1 MANITNAQVRERL
14 RTLNSTVEVPE
25 AILTSLAYVTAG
37 DSWLAVMLAN
47 SGFLLASL
55 DSNEQTLAKAAEIA
69 FVAAK
74 VIASAPLNDNEK
86 GPIKIKAIKSA
97 DIKTMVDILEKEWK
111 DYLELIGCEISVTF
125 CSSFGIDTLD

>member
-14 RTLNSTVEVPE
+14 RTLNSTLEVPE
-25 AILTSLAYVTAG
+25 AILNSLAYVTAG

-55 DSNEQTLAKAAEIA
+55 DSDKQNLAKAAEIA

-86 GPIKIKAIKSA
+86 GPIKIKGIKAA
-97 DIKTMVDILEKEWK
+97 DIKIMVDILEKEWK